1 MTHDG
6 DDDGAVPLLL
16 PHNVKPF
23 ETVWPVR
30 KHQKPVGFRVCPAS
44 RRLLLPAK
52 NYVLLKRF
60 SAKEEPR
67 RLVAGCFLGSQQ
79 SWPNVAVENH
89 LNYIYHGTRELSD
102 AEVYGVAALLNSRLY
117 DAYFRLLSGSTQ
129 VNATELRL
137 IRFPTLKTIA
147 AIGQAVRPLL
157 PASEG
162 TLEPIVVEALGGP
175 QTVCATVGGRSN
187 G

>member
-1 MTHDG
+1 M
-6 DDDGAVPLLL
+6 
-16 PHNVKPF
+16 
-23 ETVWPVR
+23 
-30 KHQKPVGFRVCPAS
+30 
-44 RRLLLPAK
+44 
-52 NYVLLKRF
+52 
-60 SAKEEPR
+60 
-67 RLVAGCFLGSQQ
+67 
-79 SWPNVAVENH
+79 
-89 LNYIYHGTRELSD
+89 
-102 AEVYGVAALLNSRLY
+102 YGVAALLNSRLY

-137 IRFPTLKTIA
+137 IRFPALKTIA

-162 TLEPIVVEALGGP
+162 TLEPIVVKALGGP